1 MCTRALAQ
9 LSYSLVVR
17 ADQPA
22 ALLILRDYSSAVI
35 RRKEACSASGSHADR
50 NRVNARIT

>member
-1 MCTRALAQ
+1 MRSRTLAQ
-9 LSYSLVVR
+9 QLNYSIVVR
-17 ADQPA
+17 AVQPA
-22 ALLILRDYSSAVI
+22 ALLILRDYSAVI